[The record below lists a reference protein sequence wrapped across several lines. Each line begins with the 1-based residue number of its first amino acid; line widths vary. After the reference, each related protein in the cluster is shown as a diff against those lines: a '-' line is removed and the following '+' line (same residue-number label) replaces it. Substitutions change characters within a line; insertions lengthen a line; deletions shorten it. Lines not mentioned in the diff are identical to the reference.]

1 MVQSAED
8 RRAAQLKY
16 QATPAWSKS
25 IRKSNWKKR
34 GLIHPNLDEL
44 YDHYINT
51 HNCEHCNIQLTVDRH
66 KTPTT
71 RCLDHC
77 HESGEFRNIL
87 CFSCNVKR
95 GQNRF

>member
-1 MVQSAED
+1 MPQNAED
-8 RRAAQLKY
+8 RRATQLKY

-51 HNCEHCNIQLTVDRH
+51 HNT
-66 KTPTT
+66 
-71 RCLDHC
+71 
-77 HESGEFRNIL
+77 
-87 CFSCNVKR
+87 
-95 GQNRF
+95 

>member
-1 MVQSAED
+1 MPQNAEE
-8 RRAAQLKY
+8 RRATQLKY

-25 IRKSNWKKR
+25 TRKSNWRRR
-34 GLIHPNLDEL
+34 GLIHPDLDAL

-51 HNCEHCNIQLTVDRH
+51 ETCDHCNVRLTVDRH

-71 RCLDHC
+71 RVMDHS
-77 HESGEFRNIL
+77 HTTGEFRNIL

-95 GQNRF
+95 GQDRF